1 MRQSKGAMQREAK
14 AAALKYTEADMQNA
28 ILQARIE
35 QLKEIDRRYTNELD
49 KRFHRQSVLDA
60 LSLLTAAACDVLVS
74 DFGWA
79 PYRDERSRIAKFASR
94 LGEIINEK
102 SDGDLNEYAR
112 DVLERTGIGFDT
124 LEDE

>member
-1 MRQSKGAMQREAK
+1 MRQSKGAMQR

-28 ILQARIE
+28 VRKARIDT
-35 QLKEIDRRYTNELD
+35 LRDFDRRYTNELD

-79 PYRDERSRIAKFASR
+79 PYRDEKSRIAKFASR
-94 LGEIINEK
+94 LGETINEK

-112 DVLERTGIGFDT
+112 DVFERTGIGFDA

>member
-14 AAALKYTEADMQNA
+14 AAALKYTEADIQNA

-124 LEDE
+124 LED

>member
-1 MRQSKGAMQREAK
+1 MRQSKGAMQRETK
-14 AAALKYTEADMQNA
+14 AAALKYTEADMQAA
-28 ILQARIE
+28 IRQAKIDTLR
-35 QLKEIDRRYTNELD
+35 EIDRRYTKELD

-74 DFGWA
+74 DFGWGA
-79 PYRDERSRIAKFASR
+79 YRDENSRIARFAQR
-94 LGEIINEK
+94 LGETINEK

-112 DVLERTGIGFDT
+112 EVYERTGIGFDA

>member
-28 ILQARIE
+28 ILQARIG

-124 LEDE
+124 LED

>member
-124 LEDE
+124 LED

>member
-79 PYRDERSRIAKFASR
+79 PYRDEKSRIAKFASR
-94 LGEIINEK
+94 LGETINEK

-124 LEDE
+124 LED